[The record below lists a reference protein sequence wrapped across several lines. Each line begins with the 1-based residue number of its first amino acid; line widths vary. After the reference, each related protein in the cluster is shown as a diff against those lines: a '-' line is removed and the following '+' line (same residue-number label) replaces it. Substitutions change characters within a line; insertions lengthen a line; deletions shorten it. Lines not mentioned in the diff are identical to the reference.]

1 MSVITRLVW
10 LGGSFVAFLY
20 AANPAS
26 VRAQQKVPAPVV
38 RTDAAIAKV
47 LAAKTDLDLLN
58 VPLEDFVKGLTKDR
72 GISIRIDASGLQRAK
87 VAASVPITA
96 SFKQVPLG
104 VALRQILRP
113 LKLQH
118 RVADGT
124 ILIDDIGLALD
135 EAGPPAGR
143 VVGRR
148 AAPRLGAQPAFGAQ
162 VVRAVRGNPIVMQF
176 NNGQGLLQPLRLVL
190 QVELGLVKA
199 VCTPTPEQMQH
210 LKQEGLKQIADMAQE
225 AQQGRD
231 PQLQNQAR
239 RAVQEKLA
247 ELVHA
252 QLSAA
257 QVASYDGEI
266 KKRNANLRQVCA
278 QNLVVAL
285 DEQLALTEWQ
295 RQKLTAELAENWDD
309 SWTTTVVVTATQM
322 PEMLPNVPDELVVP
336 YLDATQRGL
345 WNNLPKRGMIYW
357 GIQNSAFLGMD
368 APQMD
373 ERE

>member
-1 MSVITRLVW
+1 VSVITRLVL
-10 LGGSFVAFLY
+10 LGGSLVAFFS

-26 VRAQQKVPAPVV
+26 VRAQQKAPAPVV
-38 RTDAAIAKV
+38 RTDAAVAKV

-72 GISIRIDASGLQRAK
+72 GIAIRIDASGLRRAK
-87 VAASVPITA
+87 VAASVPVTA

-124 ILIDDIGLALD
+124 IIIDDIGLALD
-135 EAGPPAGR
+135 EARPLGAR

-148 AAPRLGAQPAFGAQ
+148 AAPMLGGQF
-162 VVRAVRGNPIVMQF
+162 VRAARGNQVVMQF

-199 VCTPTPEQMQH
+199 VCAPTPEQMQH
-210 LKQEGLKQIADMAQE
+210 LKQEGLKQIADTARD

-252 QLSAA
+252 QLSPAQAA
-257 QVASYDGEI
+257 RYDGEI

-295 RQKLTAELAENWDD
+295 RQKLTAELSDNWDD
-309 SWTTTVVVTATQM
+309 AWTTTVVVTATQM
-322 PEMLPNVPDELVVP
+322 PDMLPNVPDELVVP

-345 WNNLPKRGMIYW
+345 WNSLPKRGMIYW

-373 ERE
+373 DRE

>member
-1 MSVITRLVW
+1 MSVINRFVL
-10 LGGSFVAFLY
+10 LGGALVALLS
-20 AANPAS
+20 AENP
-26 VRAQQKVPAPVV
+26 VPVGAQQKAPAPVV
-38 RTDAAIAKV
+38 RTDAAVAKV
-47 LAAKTDLDLLN
+47 LAAETDIDLLN
-58 VPLEDFVKGLTKDR
+58 VPLEDFVKGLAKDH
-72 GISIRIDASGLQRAK
+72 GVSVRIDASGLRRAK
-87 VAASVPITA
+87 VVASVPITA

-124 ILIDDIGLALD
+124 ILIDDIGLPLD
-135 EAGPPAGR
+135 EARPQGAR

-148 AAPRLGAQPAFGAQ
+148 AAPVFGAQPVFRAQ
-162 VVRAVRGNPIVMQF
+162 AVRAARRNQIVMQF

-190 QVELGLVKA
+190 QVELGFVKA
-199 VCTPTPEQMQH
+199 VCAPTPEQMQH
-210 LKQEGLKQIADMAQE
+210 LKQDGLRQVADMAQN

-247 ELVHA
+247 ELVRT
-252 QLSAA
+252 QLSAV
-257 QVASYDGEI
+257 QVARYDNEI

-295 RQKLTAELAENWDD
+295 RQKLTAELSENWED
-309 SWTTTVVVTATQM
+309 SWTTTVALSATLM
-322 PEMLPNVPDELVVP
+322 PEMLPNVPDELVIP

-345 WNNLPKRGMIYW
+345 WNNLPKRGTIFW

-373 ERE
+373 DRE